1 MTEGQN
7 YSGDEIRLFLICG
20 SAWKGLRTGYHIYD
34 EIAILM
40 TVVNTVWHNS
50 NSNNSMKFTD
60 NRKNNGEKEMITTE
74 IITTIIALIW

>member
-20 SAWKGLRTGYHIYD
+20 SAWNGVRTGDFIHNK
-34 EIAILM
+34 IAVMM
-40 TVVNTVWHNS
+40 TVMNTVWHNS

-74 IITTIIALIW
+74 IITTIIALKW